1 MIAVAARLLDTRLGR
16 LAVQFGKFGMVGLVG
31 LVVDMAV
38 VGVCIRV
45 LDLDIYLSRVISYLF
60 AATTTWGLNRVF
72 TFRDVAH
79 QGVLRQW
86 AAFLAANAV
95 GGVVNYGTYAT
106 LVASV
111 TFFRDYPE
119 AATAVGSVAGMLFNF
134 AASKKY
140 VFKAQ

>member
-1 MIAVAARLLDTRLGR
+1 MNAVAARLLDTRLGR

-38 VGVCIRV
+38 VGTCVRV
-45 LDLDIYLSRVISYLF
+45 FGLDAYISRVISYLF
-60 AATTTWGLNRVF
+60 AATTTWGFNRIF
-72 TFRDVAH
+72 TFRGVVH

-86 AAFLAANAV
+86 AMFLAANAV

-106 LVASV
+106 LITSV
-111 TFFRDYPE
+111 EFFRDYPE

-140 VFKAQ
+140 VFKAR